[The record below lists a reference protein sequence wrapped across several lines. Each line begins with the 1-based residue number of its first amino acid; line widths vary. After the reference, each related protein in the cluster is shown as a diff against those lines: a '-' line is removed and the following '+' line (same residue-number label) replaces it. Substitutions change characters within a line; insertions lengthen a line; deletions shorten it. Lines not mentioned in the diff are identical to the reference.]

1 MSAQS
6 QGCSTPIKLE
16 PAAARVKKEQ
26 LEMLADAQATTDARL
41 HLQQQPRL
49 TGVNCITPS
58 AQSVLPSPSPSP
70 SLANGYPTTDLLHDI
85 LRASKLNSL
94 AHHTPAAKNE
104 KIRLMIEDSIS
115 EESRSRVHDI
125 FSQVEQLKLEE
136 KLLLYLKLPISLTNP
151 NGTVDPLRQPL
162 NPLGNRYEIY
172 QTIMWIKTHLEE
184 DPEVSLPKQEV
195 YDEYNIFCSKNSMK
209 PLSTA
214 DFGKVMK
221 QVYPRVRP
229 RRLGTRGNSRYCY
242 AGMRKRIKLD
252 PPTLP
257 SATATEVGE
266 DAEHN
271 VTEEMLG
278 AASTI
283 IREWAE
289 FLLETKFPTLCAL
302 GKYLVNNLYVD
313 SRSLAAVC
321 ILSAS
326 GEAQPVTKK
335 DESPGLPAT
344 PTLVKMGKLREA
356 QLQLQ
361 RKLQQREQV
370 RDLKHRHLENVLQS
384 QNNEK
389 TVDQNNEGVGSG
401 NKKGKKGK
409 ANVNHLAQGTNASSK
424 INATAVVSA
433 GRQKKVLKSNNQS
446 CSISLQSNCD
456 NLVVQSIQD
465 EQNSSTSRLVTSDS
479 AISPREIKTKYTRK
493 RASSSV
499 ALQASSESS
508 PEKQLKLVEAQ
519 QNALESVTRS
529 STPGSRLSSASNQQ
543 SAKISVIL
551 ANNPKAAKSN
561 KTTGEAAV
569 APLVNQPIKSCDKE
583 LSLCSNNY
591 SKSNG
596 YSNGSDLPRKTNLL
610 TENEIRLLQENSS
623 LASVKGKLGSIDSDA
638 LNDYLNGGNNSQE
651 PEEELMLYFQQ
662 SNSSSSDM
670 ELSGVVAETELAS
683 RQDKVS
689 QLRIILQEN
698 LKDSV
703 LPAKKDSLQS
713 VVANEKQQTLQ
724 KHNLILPTLLNKNNN
739 VNTRRRVSFETNTV
753 EQSQDNGGNAS
764 ALNSN
769 TVPQSPNTRR
779 RIFNFTPIS
788 PGPQSPINGR
798 ASKSNSANAS
808 PFVSP
813 RNTPVPRSRSN
824 LQGSC
829 RSRGSQKILSRSI
842 SCNVPF
848 TSNKNET
855 FIVPTTGSEINRHV
869 HSPLAVN
876 NKASQAS
883 QLGLQSLQQ
892 DPVPKSQNLPCAP
905 FLTDLASQEPQLLI
919 NYPSQENLQEIKNV
933 YQQQKHQPTD
943 QEISD
948 LLQSESEKQQFVKDQ
963 LFRSQSVPLHRMV
976 NPALLSP
983 ISSHHTPTFL
993 SHSFNPSTNSSIAPT
1008 PVPSEFNDFG
1018 SISQCDSTS
1027 YLIEVDPLVTAG
1039 QPFLMEDKE
1048 MIPDNLNNI
1057 FDMLNQ
1063 DSEIL
1068 TESST
1073 DKERTET
1080 SDPIL
1085 MNSLSSLNDRALLES
1100 SSSELLANWTN
1111 GNTAG
1116 NNNSNSNNTW
1126 VNSAS
1131 NNAPK
1136 ILHSRSYPNTP
1147 LPIPNSSFTVQYPED
1162 SNGSKSYPTTPLHNL
1177 QQQETWTESNEPMLF
1192 SPTLNT
1198 LSLHSQ
1204 TGNIGNVCPTNVEC
1218 NVGDFLEPD
1227 MTNDDTDDLGSLGN
1241 FEGLQDVGA
1250 LSPLFTEVVESNH

>member
-1 MSAQS
+1 M
-6 QGCSTPIKLE
+6 
-16 PAAARVKKEQ
+16 
-26 LEMLADAQATTDARL
+26 
-41 HLQQQPRL
+41 
-49 TGVNCITPS
+49 
-58 AQSVLPSPSPSP
+58 
-70 SLANGYPTTDLLHDI
+70 
-85 LRASKLNSL
+85 
-94 AHHTPAAKNE
+94 
-104 KIRLMIEDSIS
+104 
-115 EESRSRVHDI
+115 
-125 FSQVEQLKLEE
+125 
-136 KLLLYLKLPISLTNP
+136 
-151 NGTVDPLRQPL
+151 
-162 NPLGNRYEIY
+162 
-172 QTIMWIKTHLEE
+172 
-184 DPEVSLPKQEV
+184 
-195 YDEYNIFCSKNSMK
+195 
-209 PLSTA
+209 
-214 DFGKVMK
+214 
-221 QVYPRVRP
+221 
-229 RRLGTRGNSRYCY
+229 
-242 AGMRKRIKLD
+242 
-252 PPTLP
+252 
-257 SATATEVGE
+257 
-266 DAEHN
+266 
-271 VTEEMLG
+271 
-278 AASTI
+278 
-283 IREWAE
+283 
-289 FLLETKFPTLCAL
+289 
-302 GKYLVNNLYVD
+302 
-313 SRSLAAVC
+313 
-321 ILSAS
+321 
-326 GEAQPVTKK
+326 
-335 DESPGLPAT
+335 
-344 PTLVKMGKLREA
+344 
-356 QLQLQ
+356 
-361 RKLQQREQV
+361 
-370 RDLKHRHLENVLQS
+370 
-384 QNNEK
+384 
-389 TVDQNNEGVGSG
+389 
-401 NKKGKKGK
+401 
-409 ANVNHLAQGTNASSK
+409 NHLAQGTNALSK

-479 AISPREIKTKYTRK
+479 AISPKEIKTKYTRK

-499 ALQASSESS
+499 VAQASESS
-508 PEKQLKLVEAQ
+508 PEKQLKLLEA
-519 QNALESVTRS
+519 QNALESIARS
-529 STPGSRLSSASNQQ
+529 ATPGSRLSSASNQQ

-569 APLVNQPIKSCDKE
+569 ATLVSNQPIKSCDKE

-610 TENEIRLLQENSS
+610 TENEIRLVQENSS
-623 LASVKGKLGSIDSDA
+623 LAVKGKLGSIDTDA

-651 PEEELMLYFQQ
+651 QEEELLQYFQQ

-698 LKDSV
+698 LKDLV
-703 LPAKKDSLQS
+703 LPTNKVSLQN

-753 EQSQDNGGNAS
+753 EQSQDNNGGNAS
-764 ALNSN
+764 TLNSN

-824 LQGSC
+824 LQGTC
-829 RSRGSQKILSRSI
+829 RPSRGSQKILSRSI

-848 TSNKNET
+848 TSSKNDT
-855 FIVPTTGSEINRHV
+855 FIVPTTAGSETSRHV
-869 HSPLAVN
+869 HSPLSAN
-876 NKASQAS
+876 SNKASQAP
-883 QLGLQSLQQ
+883 QLGLQSLQ
-892 DPVPKSQNLPCAP
+892 DPVQKSQNLPCAP

-919 NYPSQENLQEIKNV
+919 NYPSQENLQEIKNI
-933 YQQQKHQPTD
+933 YQKHQPTD

-948 LLQSESEKQQFVKDQ
+948 LLQSESERQQFAKDQ
-963 LFRSQSVPLHRMV
+963 LIFRSQSVPLHRMV

-983 ISSHHTPTFL
+983 ISTHHTPTFL

-1018 SISQCDSTS
+1018 SIGQCDNSS
-1027 YLIEVDPLVTAG
+1027 YLLDVDPLVTAG
-1039 QPFLMEDKE
+1039 QPFLSMEDKE
-1048 MIPDNLNNI
+1048 MIPENLNNI
-1057 FDMLNQ
+1057 FDMLNE

-1068 TESST
+1068 RESSA
-1073 DKERTET
+1073 DKERTLT

-1085 MNSLSSLNDRALLES
+1085 MNPLSNANLNDRALLES
-1100 SSSELLANWTN
+1100 SSGLLANWTN
-1111 GNTAG
+1111 GHTAG
-1116 NNNSNSNNTW
+1116 SNNSNSTS
-1126 VNSAS
+1126 VNSGL

-1136 ILHSRSYPNTP
+1136 IVHSRSYPNTP
-1147 LPIPNSSFTVQYPED
+1147 LPMPNSSYTVQYPAED

-1177 QQQETWTESNEPMLF
+1177 QQSSYTESNEPMLF

-1198 LSLHSQ
+1198 LNLHNQ
-1204 TGNIGNVCPTNVEC
+1204 TANIGNVCSTSVEC
-1218 NVGDFLEPD
+1218 NVADFLEPD
-1227 MTNDDTDDLGSLGN
+1227 ITNDDTDDLGSLGN